1 MLCPRCGA
9 ENDLEQSYCRQ
20 CGLSLSAVRL
30 TLEGHID
37 EARVKIQKA
46 RNTLRNGAGI
56 TGISILILIVGH
68 LIGAIGG
75 HILILTPFDLL
86 CLGMMMVI
94 GMPLI
99 IKGVLMIER
108 ANNLLSGKADF
119 RSLALE
125 QGKGSVTGLPAA
137 GPDSALGRGLQSG
150 DSVTEHTTIHLE
162 DHKPKGN

>member
-1 MLCPRCGA
+1 MLCPRCGT
-9 ENDLEQSYCRQ
+9 ENDLKQSYCRQ
-20 CGLSLSAVRL
+20 CGLSLSTVRL

-46 RNTLRNGAGI
+46 RNTLLNGAGI

-68 LIGAIGG
+68 IIGAIGG
-75 HILILTPFDLL
+75 HMLVLTPFDLL
-86 CLGMMMVI
+86 CLGMMIVI

-119 RSLALE
+119 RGLAG
-125 QGKGSVTGLPAA
+125 QGKGSATGLPAA
-137 GPDSALGRGLQSG
+137 GTDSALGRGLQFG
-150 DSVTEHTTIHLE
+150 DSVTERTTIHLE
-162 DHKPKGN
+162 DHKPNGN